1 MSSITKSRLLII
13 DKRWSD
19 VFFFNFS
26 SAQNFENINS
36 VCVRMPS
43 SALGSMI
50 SFCSCDNSFSIRFDR
65 LSARDGFLI
74 LIYIVHS
81 WLYFHRCPGIDQ
93 FSTHSLNKCALWAI
107 ASLHFR
113 LTLIIFCP
121 NNKNKT
127 PITHKWVLNQNILFY
142 PCFILGGENFHKFYP
157 YIFLIY
163 LYIFLI
169 YSGAKSFTTY
179 ILWVIPVY
187 PHLIPGFY
195 PLMAING

>member
-43 SALGSMI
+43 SSLGSMI

-65 LSARDGFLI
+65 LSARDSFLI
-74 LIYIVHS
+74 LIDIVHS
-81 WLYFHRCPGIDQ
+81 WLYCHRSPGIDQ

-127 PITHKWVLNQNILFY
+127 PITHKWVLNQDILFY
-142 PCFILGGENFHKFYP
+142 PCFILVLSWKV
-157 YIFLIY
+157 
-163 LYIFLI
+163 
-169 YSGAKSFTTY
+169 SGAKTFTIFIHNLSID
-179 ILWVIPVY
+179 ILDYSWFIRGRK
-187 PHLIPGFY
+187 LSQTIFFE
-195 PLMAING
+195 